1 MSLGLV
7 KKNTSSP
14 FQLQRSIVA
23 QGDENGAYSQGGYNP
38 EAVYDNSGIAAGIA
52 SFGQSVGAGLSA
64 ITKGD
69 MNKMDVKKKERLEKR
84 EEKLRTKEGALE
96 YGDFYNGTDTSKKQQ
111 RLNNRID
118 RVEKRKEKTQGRIDS
133 YNEKKK
139 LLGHLLTEEEE

>member
-7 KKNTSSP
+7 KKNTGSP

-52 SFGQSVGAGLSA
+52 SFGQAIGAGLST

-69 MNKMDVKKKERLEKR
+69 MNKMDIKKKARLEKR
-84 EEKLRTKEGALE
+84 QDRIIEKMNV
-96 YGDFYNGTDTSKKQQ
+96 DSNTDARQKK
-111 RLNNRID
+111 LNDRFN

-133 YNEKKK
+133 YNEKQK
-139 LLGHLLTEEEE
+139 LLGHLLTEDED

>member
-69 MNKMDVKKKERLEKR
+69 MNKMDVKKKGRLEKR
-84 EEKLRTKEGALE
+84 QDKIIEKMNI
-96 YGDFYNGTDTSKKQQ
+96 DSNTDARQAK
-111 RLNNRID
+111 LNKRFNRI
-118 RVEKRKEKTQGRIDS
+118 EKRKERVEDRIDS